1 MIKRVLAALIIL
13 LIVGGFFLLDRKQ
26 AMNPHYEV
34 IANQITLDTAKR
46 LKERYGLNAVGI
58 GGGMMDD
65 IKKMNLSLRSTKSL
79 SIDEGRELIL
89 SCIDTYL
96 DQVNSNEKVRPFL
109 NIYPFAENNVG
120 VTIFVDRRENGEL
133 VVGRIASI
141 FNSGGKI
148 HFRAV
153 KSELQNEEVLSET
166 YEEARE
172 IVMAGQS
179 PAIAE

>member
-1 MIKRVLAALIIL
+1 MIKKVLVALVVL
-13 LIVGGFFLLDRKQ
+13 VVVGGFFLLDRKQ

-34 IANQITLDTAKR
+34 IANQITLDTAKLLR
-46 LKERYGLNAVGI
+46 ERYGLNAVGI

-65 IKKMNLSLRSTKSL
+65 IKKMNLSLQSTKLL

-96 DQVNSNEKVRPFL
+96 DQINSNEKVRPFL
-109 NIYPFAENNVG
+109 NVYPFSENNIG
-120 VTIFVDRRENGEL
+120 VTIFVDRRENGEI
-133 VVGRIASI
+133 VVGRIAAI
-141 FNSGGKI
+141 FNSDGKI
-148 HFRAV
+148 CFRAV

-172 IVMAGQS
+172 IVMAERS
-179 PAIAE
+179 SAM